1 MIFAC
6 QHTQTSDY
14 RRMLGS
20 GLLVL
25 LAIWLM
31 SANTVLAGRPPAET
45 EVKAV
50 YVYNFASF
58 VSWPADST
66 GAANSPFQICSL
78 GENPVT
84 ELLTQVVEGE
94 KVHGRPMEFHFIES
108 SADAAPCQIL
118 FLATSDQLLITQT
131 LQAVQTLPVLTVCE
145 QAGFAQRGGHIELR
159 LRGSRIHPIINRQSV
174 DRSKLRISA
183 KLYRLA
189 TVLDGLESTKP

>member
-1 MIFAC
+1 
-6 QHTQTSDY
+6 
-14 RRMLGS
+14 MLGS

-25 LAIWLM
+25 LATWLM
-31 SANTVLAGRPPAET
+31 STNTVLAGQPPAET

-58 VSWPADST
+58 VSWPENST
-66 GAANSPFQICSL
+66 GAATSPFQICSL

-84 ELLTQVVEGE
+84 ELLSQVVEGE
-94 KVHGRPMEFHFIES
+94 KVNGRPMEFRFIDS
-108 SADAAPCQIL
+108 SADAAHCQIL
-118 FLATSDQLLITQT
+118 FLAIRDQLLIAQT
-131 LQAVQTLPVLTVCE
+131 LQAVQTLPVLTVGE
-145 QAGFAQRGGHIELR
+145 QAGFAQQGGHIELS

-189 TVLDGLESTKP
+189 TVLDEQEPSEP

>member
-1 MIFAC
+1 
-6 QHTQTSDY
+6 
-14 RRMLGS
+14 MLGS

-25 LAIWLM
+25 LATWLM
-31 SANTVLAGRPPAET
+31 SATTVLAAQPPAET

-66 GAANSPFQICSL
+66 AAVNSPFQICAL

-94 KVHGRPMEFHFIES
+94 KVQGRPMEFRFIES
-108 SADAAPCQIL
+108 SADATPCQIL
-118 FLATSDQLLITQT
+118 FLATSDQLLIAHT
-131 LQAVQTLPVLTVCE
+131 LQAVQTLPVLTVGE
-145 QAGFAQRGGHIELR
+145 QAGFAQHGGHIELS

-189 TVLDGLESTKP
+189 TVLDELEPSKP